1 VKIFID
7 TANLREIKEACSWGI
22 VDGLTTNPTLIRKAV
37 QASTGP
43 GFDIARHIE
52 EICRI
57 VPGPVSLEVI
67 GLDTETMVSEAR
79 KLHHRFNPLK
89 DNVVIK
95 IPINTNDGT
104 GDHDNFRGLVAIR
117 RLADLGIPVNAT
129 LIMTAEQA
137 LLAAKA
143 GARYVSPFMGRIDD
157 FRKPEQDAGSA
168 QETLPTGSEVVR
180 QIATIFANYGL
191 STEIIA
197 ASIRH
202 VGHVRAAAL
211 AGAGIATIPFAVL
224 NEMSRHAK
232 TEDGIRRFCADV
244 IPEYSGLL
252 SLL

>member
-1 VKIFID
+1 MRIFID
-7 TANLREIKEACSWGI
+7 TADLREIKEACSWGI

-37 QASTGP
+37 QAEG
-43 GFDIARHIE
+43 GRNFDIAQHIE
-52 EICRI
+52 QICRI

-67 GLDTETMVSEAR
+67 GLDSDTMVSEAK
-79 KLHHRFNPLK
+79 KLHARFNPIK
-89 DNVVIK
+89 SNVVIK
-95 IPINTNDGT
+95 IPVNTNDGS

-157 FRKPEQDAGSA
+157 FGKQEQDASSIH
-168 QETLPTGSEVVR
+168 QPLPTGSEVVR
-180 QIATIFANYGL
+180 QITTIFDNYRL
-191 STEIIA
+191 ETQIIA

-202 VGHVRAAAL
+202 VGHARAAAL
-211 AGAGIATIPFAVL
+211 AGATIATIPFAVL
-224 NEMSRHAK
+224 NEMSGHAK
-232 TEDGIRRFCADV
+232 TEEGIQRFCADI
-244 IPEYSGLL
+244 IPEYSGLI